1 MPDIYLN
8 FKHFAL
14 DDDSESTNLPT
25 GVSRRL
31 PIYCASYLH
40 TIEARYII
48 FPSAFT
54 GIDDEPA
61 TTKGDLSV
69 RNIDTVSAQ
78 LHFTDYAALRQFLTQ
93 LATLVPASVWRYAM
107 LAQADVNNLAPLLW
121 CNFLWPNITANGN
134 SLLYNN
140 SNCRLDYGPGKYT
153 EASSFLE
160 FNRDLLRLE
169 VGPKSANGVAVPF
182 ALARA
187 RTVNDLGIL

>member
-8 FKHFAL
+8 FKHFAP
-14 DDDSESTNLPT
+14 DDDSGSTNLPT
-25 GVSRRL
+25 GVARRL

-40 TIEARYII
+40 TTI
-48 FPSAFT
+48 PSKLFT
-54 GIDDEPA
+54 LAGLDDDPA
-61 TTKGDLSV
+61 TTKSDASV
-69 RNIDTVSAQ
+69 RNIDTISAQ

-93 LATLVPASVWRYAM
+93 LATLVPASVWQYAM
-107 LAQADVNNLAPLLW
+107 PTQTDVNNLAPLLW

-134 SLLYNN
+134 SLPY
-140 SNCRLDYGPGKYT
+140 SNGDCRLDYGPGKYT

-169 VGPKSANGVAVPF
+169 VGPKSANGVVVPF

-187 RTVNDLGIL
+187 RTVDDLGIL

>member
-8 FKHFAL
+8 FKHFAP

-25 GVSRRL
+25 GVARRL

-40 TIEARYII
+40 TTT
-48 FPSAFT
+48 PGKLFT
-54 GIDDEPA
+54 LAGRDDDPA
-61 TTKGDLSV
+61 TTKSDASV
-69 RNIDTVSAQ
+69 RNIDTASAQ

-93 LATLVPASVWRYAM
+93 LATLVPASVWQYAM
-107 LAQADVNNLAPLLW
+107 PTQADVNNLAPLLW

-134 SLLYNN
+134 SLLY
-140 SNCRLDYGPGKYT
+140 SNGDCRLDYGPGKYT

>member
-8 FKHFAL
+8 FKHFAP

-25 GVSRRL
+25 GVARRL

-40 TIEARYII
+40 TTS
-48 FPSAFT
+48 PGKLFT
-54 GIDDEPA
+54 LAGLDDDPA
-61 TTKGDLSV
+61 TTKSDASV

-93 LATLVPASVWRYAM
+93 LATLVPASVWQYAM
-107 LAQADVNNLAPLLW
+107 PTQTDVNNLAPLLW

-134 SLLYNN
+134 SLPY
-140 SNCRLDYGPGKYT
+140 SNGDCRLDYGPGKYT

>member
-8 FKHFAL
+8 FKHFAP

-25 GVSRRL
+25 GVARRL

-40 TIEARYII
+40 TTS
-48 FPSAFT
+48 PSKLFT
-54 GIDDEPA
+54 RAGLDDDPA
-61 TTKGDLSV
+61 TTKSDASV

-93 LATLVPASVWRYAM
+93 LATLVPASVWQYAM
-107 LAQADVNNLAPLLW
+107 LAQTDVNNLAPLLW

-134 SLLYNN
+134 SLPY
-140 SNCRLDYGPGKYT
+140 SNGDCRLDYGPGKYT

>member
-8 FKHFAL
+8 FKHFAP

-25 GVSRRL
+25 GVARRL

-40 TIEARYII
+40 TTI
-48 FPSAFT
+48 PGKLFT
-54 GIDDEPA
+54 LAGLDDDPA
-61 TTKGDLSV
+61 TTKSDASV

-93 LATLVPASVWRYAM
+93 LATLVPASVWQYAM
-107 LAQADVNNLAPLLW
+107 PTQTDVNNLAPLLW

-134 SLLYNN
+134 SLPY
-140 SNCRLDYGPGKYT
+140 SNGDCRLDYGPGKYT

>member
-8 FKHFAL
+8 FKHFAP

-40 TIEARYII
+40 TTS
-48 FPSAFT
+48 PNKLFT
-54 GIDDEPA
+54 LAGLDDDPV
-61 TTKGDLSV
+61 TTKSDARV
-69 RNIDTVSAQ
+69 RNIDTASAQ
-78 LHFTDYAALRQFLTQ
+78 LHFTDYATLRQFLTQ
-93 LATLVPASVWRYAM
+93 LATLVPASVWQYAM
-107 LAQADVNNLAPLLW
+107 PTQTDVNNLAPLLW

-134 SLLYNN
+134 SLLY
-140 SNCRLDYGPGKYT
+140 SNGDCRLDYGPGKYT

>member
-8 FKHFAL
+8 FKHFAP

-25 GVSRRL
+25 GVARRL

-40 TIEARYII
+40 TTI
-48 FPSAFT
+48 PGKLFT
-54 GIDDEPA
+54 LAGLDDDPA
-61 TTKGDLSV
+61 TTKSDTSV
-69 RNIDTVSAQ
+69 RNIDTASAQ

-93 LATLVPASVWRYAM
+93 LATLVPASVWQYAM
-107 LAQADVNNLAPLLW
+107 PTQTDVSNLAPLLW

-134 SLLYNN
+134 SLLY
-140 SNCRLDYGPGKYT
+140 SNGDCRLDYGPGKYT

-182 ALARA
+182 ALTRA

>member
-8 FKHFAL
+8 FKHFAP

-25 GVSRRL
+25 GVVRRL

-40 TIEARYII
+40 TTS
-48 FPSAFT
+48 PNKLFT
-54 GIDDEPA
+54 LAGLDDDPA
-61 TTKGDLSV
+61 TTKSDASV
-69 RNIDTVSAQ
+69 RNIDKASAQ

-93 LATLVPASVWRYAM
+93 LATLVPASVWQYVM
-107 LAQADVNNLAPLLW
+107 PTQTDVNNLAPLLW

-134 SLLYNN
+134 SLPY
-140 SNCRLDYGPGKYT
+140 SNGDCRLDYGPGKYT

-187 RTVNDLGIL
+187 RTVDVLGIL

>member
-8 FKHFAL
+8 FKHFAP

-25 GVSRRL
+25 GVARRL
-31 PIYCASYLH
+31 PIYCASYQH
-40 TIEARYII
+40 TTS
-48 FPSAFT
+48 PNKLFT
-54 GIDDEPA
+54 LAGLDDDPA
-61 TTKGDLSV
+61 TTKSDASV
-69 RNIDTVSAQ
+69 RNIDTASAQ

-93 LATLVPASVWRYAM
+93 LATLVPASVWQYAM

-134 SLLYNN
+134 SLLY
-140 SNCRLDYGPGKYT
+140 SNGDCRLDYGPGKYT

-187 RTVNDLGIL
+187 RTVDDLGIL

>member
-8 FKHFAL
+8 FKHFAPG
-14 DDDSESTNLPT
+14 DDSESTNLPT
-25 GVSRRL
+25 GVVRRL

-40 TIEARYII
+40 TTT
-48 FPSAFT
+48 PGKLFT
-54 GIDDEPA
+54 LAGLDDDPA
-61 TTKGDLSV
+61 TTKSDASV
-69 RNIDTVSAQ
+69 RNIDTASAQ

-93 LATLVPASVWRYAM
+93 LATLVPASVWQYAM
-107 LAQADVNNLAPLLW
+107 LTQTDVNNLAPLLW

-134 SLLYNN
+134 SLPY
-140 SNCRLDYGPGKYT
+140 SNGDCRLDYGPGKYT